1 MGGEKRKFDP
11 QRKDG
16 HHVTSKGLNIC
27 YDWSRKPDGCSIG
40 KCEKGMAHVCEWC
53 RQPHHSIDCPQVP
66 GWKPEEKKR
75 ARSEDAEVEKARE
88 VADAPRGD
96 SEHRRNSTKWL
107 TNTTFLRAKWPDEGT
122 LLGIEEEIPASGVF
136 PVLTAEEQG
145 GWKYRLVHDLR
156 RNGVNSKI
164 KVQERDAIEDA
175 ISLFESWLQL
185 EEEVLWLTLDFKNA
199 FKQLPT

>member
-1 MGGEKRKFDP
+1 MRKQTSIARNLKPSRATAAIGIVAKRK
-11 QRKDG
+11 
-16 HHVTSKGLNIC
+16 
-27 YDWSRKPDGCSIG
+27 
-40 KCEKGMAHVCEWC
+40 
-53 RQPHHSIDCPQVP
+53 P
-66 GWKPEEKKR
+66 G
-75 ARSEDAEVEKARE
+75 
-88 VADAPRGD
+88 
-96 SEHRRNSTKWL
+96 
-107 TNTTFLRAKWPDEGT
+107 
-122 LLGIEEEIPASGVF
+122 
-136 PVLTAEEQG
+136 G